1 MQHIAYI
8 FVTQFN
14 TILLSIANVRSLRF
28 INLTLFLALF
38 CITLILVISMYNTNY
53 TILSAGSTVLH
64 LTRQTGLT
72 PKVFEIVNNVML
84 IIGKLFIITYLFLL
98 LSEY

>member
-1 MQHIAYI
+1 
-8 FVTQFN
+8 
-14 TILLSIANVRSLRF
+14 
-28 INLTLFLALF
+28 
-38 CITLILVISMYNTNY
+38 MYNTNY